1 MGDWEML
8 SHEGN
13 QAVGKIFCEARRMKG
28 AVSDA
33 EIWQYAV
40 DKLVAI
46 ADDPQTSEAIEDD
59 VMRTLFYQLKFDR
72 VISLSVDYYY
82 ESRDQ
87 LDLALGAPFRP

>member
-8 SHEGN
+8 SQEGN
-13 QAVGKIFCEARRMKG
+13 QAVDKIFCEARRMRG

-40 DKLVAI
+40 DQLVAI
-46 ADDPQTSEAIEDD
+46 AGDPRTSEAIEDD

-72 VISLSVDYYY
+72 VISLSVDHYY

>member
-8 SHEGN
+8 SQEGN
-13 QAVGKIFCEARRMKG
+13 QAVNRIFCEARKMRG

-33 EIWQYAV
+33 EIWQCVV
-40 DKLVAI
+40 DKLVAV
-46 ADDPQTSEAIEDD
+46 ADDPETSEATEDD

-87 LDLALGAPFRP
+87 IDLALGAPFRP

>member
-40 DKLVAI
+40 DKCKR
-46 ADDPQTSEAIEDD
+46 EAEA
-59 VMRTLFYQLKFDR
+59 V
-72 VISLSVDYYY
+72 
-82 ESRDQ
+82 
-87 LDLALGAPFRP
+87 